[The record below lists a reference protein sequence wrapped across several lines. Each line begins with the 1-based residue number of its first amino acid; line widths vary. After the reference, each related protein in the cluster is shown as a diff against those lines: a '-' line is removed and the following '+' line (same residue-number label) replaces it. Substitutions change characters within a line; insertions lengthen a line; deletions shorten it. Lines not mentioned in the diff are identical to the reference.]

1 MIRLILV
8 AVFLVLFLI
17 VSIPI
22 FGIEWIIMKFNRDLA
37 ERSGFAIVQ
46 WALRVIGILAGVK
59 ITVIGHE
66 NIPAD
71 RAVLYVGNH
80 RSFFDIVVSVPQ
92 YVSVTGLVAKESL
105 MKIPLFGFWM
115 KRIGCLALDR
125 EDPRE
130 ALKVIQQATEQ
141 VKSGHSMA
149 IYPEGTRNKH
159 PENGLM
165 DFKEGSLRI
174 AEKSGCPIVPVALVN
189 TEQIFE
195 AHFPWIRRTNVIIE
209 FAPPIYVDQLSRQQ
223 KKGLGKQCQNIIQEI
238 VDRNTEKVNGIK

>member
-8 AVFLVLFLI
+8 AVFLVVFLI

-22 FGIEWIIMKFNRDLA
+22 FGIEWIIMKFNRPLA
-37 ERSGFAIVQ
+37 LRSGFRIVQ
-46 WALRVIGILAGVK
+46 WALRVVGVLAGAK

-66 NIPAD
+66 NIPTD

-80 RSFFDIVVSVPQ
+80 RSFFDIVVSVPL
-92 YVSVTGLVAKESL
+92 YVSLTGLVAKESL

-165 DFKEGSLRI
+165 EFKEGSLRI

-195 AHFPWIRRTNVIIE
+195 AHFPWIRKTKVIIE
-209 FAPPIYVDQLSRQQ
+209 FAEPIYVDQLSRQER
-223 KKGLGKQCQNIIQEI
+223 KGLGKQCREIIAQI
-238 VDRNTEKVNGIK
+238 VSRNEARVKEMQ